1 MAFSVH
7 RNRQFSKRI
16 LSTSKLFGSQGCSDD
31 KKIPLIFLPRNIH
44 SFFVLKLH
52 GPFYIYGMAS
62 KVKARFQQ
70 HALTCLIQLS
80 LMGGSP

>member
-7 RNRQFSKRI
+7 RNRKFSKRI

-70 HALTCLIQLS
+70 HTLTCLIQLS